1 MISVPPKRGPG
12 RWLVPLTVLLTVAAG
27 IGMGLLVSWV
37 LWPVEYVDVA
47 PHSLMPSHREEY
59 IVLIGMS
66 YAYDRDLGLAQTR
79 LAALGDL
86 TTMGAEVVTLAEKY
100 AVQGGS
106 VKQVRALTELAYALG
121 FRRAALAA
129 YLPDAVQTATWTP
142 WPVSTPTFTPAP
154 TSTPTPTPTST
165 PTSTPDASPTLLT
178 TPPSDRVTQTPT
190 PRLTG
195 MPTPTRTPRPT
206 STPTVTSTPQPRF
219 EVIERRRTCESPGGQ
234 LMVTVWDAEGQPRSN
249 VELLIRWDDGD
260 ERFFTGL
267 KPEMGLG
274 YADFAMEKG
283 KSYEL
288 VVVGMESDVARDI
301 LADMCVDEGY
311 LSSWRVVF
319 RLNR

>member
-1 MISVPPKRGPG
+1 M
-12 RWLVPLTVLLTVAAG
+12 
-27 IGMGLLVSWV
+27 
-37 LWPVEYVDVA
+37 
-47 PHSLMPSHREEY
+47 
-59 IVLIGMS
+59 
-66 YAYDRDLGLAQTR
+66 
-79 LAALGDL
+79 
-86 TTMGAEVVTLAEKY
+86 
-100 AVQGGS
+100 
-106 VKQVRALTELAYALG
+106 
-121 FRRAALAA
+121 
-129 YLPDAVQTATWTP
+129 
-142 WPVSTPTFTPAP
+142 
-154 TSTPTPTPTST
+154 
-165 PTSTPDASPTLLT
+165 
-178 TPPSDRVTQTPT
+178 
-190 PRLTG
+190 
-195 MPTPTRTPRPT
+195 
-206 STPTVTSTPQPRF
+206 
-219 EVIERRRTCESPGGQ
+219 CESPGGQ